1 MSVEFSRSMRSL
13 NRDGFGRTL
22 AAFALAIAVLGL
34 WLAWFL
40 RAEVNR
46 YEVTDQARLETES
59 AGYEIQS
66 SVAGRVVSSNL
77 SLGRNV
83 QAGDVLVE
91 IETDAQQLDLHE
103 TEARQAALR
112 LQLQAQQAE
121 LAAQEQTAIRERQA
135 SAAAIEQSQAQY
147 REAEALRDL
156 ADQEADRLTRLAA
169 SGLAPARDQERAV
182 AEARSRRANVESLAL
197 STTRLEREQLKTQSE
212 REATMQQLRV
222 EISRLEG
229 DIMSLRKT
237 AERQQFEVVRRQI
250 RAPAAGRLGDVAILR
265 PGGYVDEGDKLGVL
279 IPAGGVRIVAEFLP
293 PAALGRIHPGQKA
306 SMRLDG
312 FPWTQYGTV
321 AATVERTGD
330 EVRDGRVRVELRVD
344 DPSAIPVALQH
355 GLPGTVE
362 VQVET
367 VTPVVLAL
375 RTAGQLLSRPEKQYP

>member
-1 MSVEFSRSMRSL
+1 MRSL

-22 AAFALAIAVLGL
+22 AAFALAIAVLSL
-34 WLAWFL
+34 WLVWFL

-46 YEVTDQARLETES
+46 YEVTDRARLETES
-59 AGYEIQS
+59 AGYEIQTP
-66 SVAGRVVSSNL
+66 VKGRVVTSNL

-83 QAGDVLVE
+83 QTGDVLVE

-103 TEARQAALR
+103 TEAREAALG

-121 LAAQEQTAIRERQA
+121 LTAQEQTVIRERQA

-156 ADQEADRLTRLAA
+156 ADQEADRLKRLAA
-169 SGLAPARDQERAV
+169 SGLAPAREQERTL
-182 AEARSRRANVESLAL
+182 AESRSRHASVEALAL
-197 STTRLEREQLKTQSE
+197 STTRLEREQLKAQSE

-229 DIMSLRKT
+229 DLMSLRKT
-237 AERQQFEVVRRQI
+237 AARQEYEVVRRQI

-265 PGGYVDEGDKLGVL
+265 PGGFVDEGAKLAVL

-306 SMRLDG
+306 SMRLEG

-321 AATVERTGD
+321 PATVERVGD
-330 EVRDGRVRVELRVD
+330 EVRDGGVRVELRVD
-344 DPSAIPVALQH
+344 DPSAIPIALQH

-367 VTPVVLAL
+367 VTPAVLAL
-375 RTAGQLLSRPEKQYP
+375 RTAGQWLSRPEKQYP

>member
-13 NRDGFGRTL
+13 NRDGFRRTL
-22 AAFALAIAVLGL
+22 AGFALAMVLLSL
-34 WLAWFL
+34 WVVWFF
-40 RAEVNR
+40 RAEVTR
-46 YEVTDQARLETES
+46 YEVTDRARLETES
-59 AGYEIQS
+59 AGYEIQAP
-66 SVAGRVVSSNL
+66 VAGRVVSSNL

-83 QAGDVLVE
+83 QAGDILME
-91 IETDAQQLDLHE
+91 IETDAQKLDLHE

-112 LQLQAQQAE
+112 LQLQAQQGE
-121 LAAQEQTAIRERQA
+121 LTAQEQTVVRERQA

-147 REAEALRDL
+147 REAEVLRDL
-156 ADQEADRLTRLAA
+156 ADQEADRSKRLAA
-169 SGLAPARDQERAV
+169 SGLSPARDQERAV

-197 STTRLEREQLKTQSE
+197 STTRLEREQAKAQSE

-229 DIMSLRKT
+229 ELMSLGKT
-237 AERQQFEVVRRQI
+237 VERQQFEVVRRQI
-250 RAPAAGRLGDVAILR
+250 RAPAAGRLGDAAILH
-265 PGGYVDEGDKLGVL
+265 PGGYVDEGDKLAVL
-279 IPAGGVRIVAEFLP
+279 IPSGGVRIVAEFLP

-306 SMRLDG
+306 SMRLEG

-321 AATVERTGD
+321 RATVERAGD

-344 DPSAIPVALQH
+344 DPSAIPIALQH
-355 GLPGTVE
+355 GLPGSVE

-367 VTPVVLAL
+367 ITPAVLAL

>member
-22 AAFALAIAVLGL
+22 AAFALAIVVLGL

-46 YEVTDQARLETES
+46 YEVTEQARLETER

-66 SVAGRVVSSNL
+66 SVAGRVVNSNL

-156 ADQEADRLTRLAA
+156 ADQEADRLKRLTA
-169 SGLAPARDQERAV
+169 SGLAPARDEERAI

-212 REATMQQLRV
+212 REATMQ
-222 EISRLEG
+222 
-229 DIMSLRKT
+229 
-237 AERQQFEVVRRQI
+237 
-250 RAPAAGRLGDVAILR
+250 
-265 PGGYVDEGDKLGVL
+265 
-279 IPAGGVRIVAEFLP
+279 
-293 PAALGRIHPGQKA
+293 
-306 SMRLDG
+306 
-312 FPWTQYGTV
+312 
-321 AATVERTGD
+321 
-330 EVRDGRVRVELRVD
+330 
-344 DPSAIPVALQH
+344 
-355 GLPGTVE
+355 
-362 VQVET
+362 
-367 VTPVVLAL
+367 
-375 RTAGQLLSRPEKQYP
+375 